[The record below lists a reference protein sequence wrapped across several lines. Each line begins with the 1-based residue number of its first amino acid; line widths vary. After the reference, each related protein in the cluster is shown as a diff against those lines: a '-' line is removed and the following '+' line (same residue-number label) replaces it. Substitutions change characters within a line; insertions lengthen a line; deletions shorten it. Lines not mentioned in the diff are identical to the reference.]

1 MNPLS
6 SHTSDPQRE
15 APLAV
20 ILVHYGPPDAT
31 RRCVEALAQHES
43 CPHAVVV
50 VDHGPGDDLAAALV
64 GCHPAVR
71 ILTAHDNPGFGAGC
85 NRGAA
90 LALAEGAEGL
100 WFLNNDAVVA
110 GPLLQEL
117 VELARLRPEV
127 ACWAHTQQDRGRLI
141 GADAHPQWFAT
152 PLPAYAPPPPGC
164 RFLGPRESLSGASL
178 FLTREAWKALGPW
191 PEDFFLYFEDAAY
204 SHRAHAL
211 GRPLALLDRSVPHD
225 RGTTTGRRS
234 PLTVFYGVR
243 NRLLLHQ
250 DLHPEAGLARLG
262 MALDLLQ
269 KRFFQG
275 RWGLLLPTWRG
286 LWAAQAN
293 RRGRDPRY

>member
-1 MNPLS
+1 MNPPS
-6 SHTSDPQRE
+6 SHTSAPLRE
-15 APLAV
+15 ALPAV
-20 ILVHYGPPDAT
+20 ILVHYGAPDAT

-64 GCHPAVR
+64 GCHPSLR
-71 ILTAHDNPGFGAGC
+71 LLTAHDNPGFGAGC

-110 GPLLQEL
+110 GPLLQEVL
-117 VELARLRPEV
+117 DLSRQHPEV

-141 GADAHPQWFAT
+141 GADEHPDWFAT
-152 PLPAYAPPPPGC
+152 PIPAYPEPPAGC
-164 RFLGPRESLSGASL
+164 RFLVARESLSGASL
-178 FLTREAWKALGPW
+178 FLTREAWTALGPW
-191 PEDFFLYFEDAAY
+191 PEDFFLYVEDAAY

-243 NRLLLHQ
+243 NRLLLHR
-250 DLHPEAGLARLG
+250 DLHPGAGFARLG

-275 RWGLLLPTWRG
+275 RWGLLLPTWHG
-286 LWAAQAN
+286 ISAAF
-293 RRGRDPRY
+293 RSLRGRDPRY